1 MDLRLRFQ
9 AQFRRA
15 LTTNSERRPTTA
27 ANTPPTPPR
36 VPALPPR
43 RATFHFPK
51 LQLHLPQSQ
60 ITATTHDGDDIA
72 LPLPAGILLPA
83 LLHPPDEPHDPPRPA
98 RQMVRPDPRL
108 LPPPPHL
115 QALPRR
121 RHPLRLHRG
130 PPARP
135 AEPQRRVLPAQRADH
150 LLPATATASAAAA
163 PEELFHNK
171 TLNKRLSLADAREVL
186 EFMRKDGRAEALP
199 ASTDVFWV
207 YWRTPDEWAAVIE
220 GWIDETAQK
229 GVVLTLYELTEGE
242 GTRGTEFHGLDPD
255 LLAKALQILVKRGKA
270 QIFGQEDSQ
279 GVKFF

>member
-1 MDLRLRFQ
+1 M
-9 AQFRRA
+9 
-15 LTTNSERRPTTA
+15 
-27 ANTPPTPPR
+27 
-36 VPALPPR
+36 
-43 RATFHFPK
+43 
-51 LQLHLPQSQ
+51 
-60 ITATTHDGDDIA
+60 
-72 LPLPAGILLPA
+72 
-83 LLHPPDEPHDPPRPA
+83 
-98 RQMVRPDPRL
+98 
-108 LPPPPHL
+108 
-115 QALPRR
+115 
-121 RHPLRLHRG
+121 
-130 PPARP
+130 
-135 AEPQRRVLPAQRADH
+135 
-150 LLPATATASAAAA
+150 ATASSFPFPREYSFPPFFTRQTNLTTHHAQL
-163 PEELFHNK
+163 ELFHNK

-220 GWIDETAQK
+220 GWIDDTAQK

>member
-1 MDLRLRFQ
+1 MGLRLRFQ

-27 ANTPPTPPR
+27 ANTPTNPPSG
-36 VPALPPR
+36 ACTSPR
-43 RATFHFPK
+43 RVTFHFPK

-83 LLHPPDEPHDPPRPA
+83 LLHAPDEPHDPPRPA
-98 RQMVRPDPRL
+98 P
-108 LPPPPHL
+108 
-115 QALPRR
+115 
-121 RHPLRLHRG
+121 
-130 PPARP
+130 
-135 AEPQRRVLPAQRADH
+135 DH

-242 GTRGTEFHGLDPD
+242 GTRGRFHGLDPD